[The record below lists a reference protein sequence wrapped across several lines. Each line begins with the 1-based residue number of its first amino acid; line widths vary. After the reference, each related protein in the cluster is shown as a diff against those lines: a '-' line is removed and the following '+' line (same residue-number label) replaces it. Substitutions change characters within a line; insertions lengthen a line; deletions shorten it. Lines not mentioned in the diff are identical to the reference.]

1 MKKTMLLMGIL
12 GMTFFMLAGCG
23 QNNAAD
29 SDAKL
34 SSENETPI
42 ENGVGVAS
50 AINIEDAY
58 YYNDLLTT
66 DAGEIYALTDG
77 TSEDGTD
84 PVLVWKSSDRG
95 ENWEKVI
102 QLPDMV
108 SEDSYISTG
117 VLQEREEGLNT
128 YIIVSDLEDDTSDS
142 GGSRLL
148 RVTEKECEEL
158 NVEDV
163 FEKLGGSAWDISVV
177 NDNVLSIAGTEQC
190 ILYDIT
196 QQKEVKSLS
205 YDYCSAGFLSMKDQ
219 FVVYCDEIKYCLNAE
234 TLEEQEPE
242 EGLKKFVEDMWEAN
256 HREVFAPMRAWNDTV
271 VCATPKAIYEYRDGK
286 TVKALSVPDT
296 IHSKTSFNGVLPVC
310 KDSQNNYYLSVNS
323 TGDTILWRIEPDT
336 DK

>member
-1 MKKTMLLMGIL
+1 MKKTMVLMGIL

-23 QNNAAD
+23 QNKTAD
-29 SDAKL
+29 NDVAL
-34 SSENETPI
+34 SAENETPI

-58 YYNDLLTT
+58 NYNDLLTT
-66 DAGEIYALTDG
+66 DTGEIYALTDG
-77 TSEDGTD
+77 TSEAGTD
-84 PVLVWKSSDRG
+84 SVLVWKSSDRG

-102 QLPDMV
+102 SLPDTI

-117 VLQEREEGLNT
+117 VLQEGKDGLNAFVV
-128 YIIVSDLEDDTSDS
+128 VSDSD
-142 GGSRLL
+142 GSRLL
-148 RVTEKECEEL
+148 RVAEKDNEEL
-158 NVEDV
+158 KVGDV

-177 NDNVLSIAGTEQC
+177 NDNVLSIAGPEQC
-190 ILYDIT
+190 VLYDIT

-219 FVVYCDEIKYCLNAE
+219 FVVYCDDIKYCLNAE

-256 HREVFAPMRAWNDTV
+256 HREVFAPMKAWNDTV
-271 VCATPKAIYEYRDGK
+271 VCATPRGIYEYRDGK
-286 TVKALSVPDT
+286 TVTALSIPDT
-296 IHSKTSFNGVLPVC
+296 IHGKTSFNGMMPVC
-310 KDSQNNYYLSVNS
+310 KGSQNNYYLSVNS
-323 TGDTILWRIEPDT
+323 TGEITLWRIEPDT